1 MRFNRD
7 QLLQIIQP
15 HVLRAV
21 VRLHGSV
28 GGQVTEEDLHKAR
41 LTEEEVQA
49 LIQTKRLLP
58 LEDGGYRIQ
67 LEV

>member
-7 QLLQIIQP
+7 QLLEIIQP

-21 VRLHGSV
+21 VRLHGSS
-28 GGQVTEEDLHKAR
+28 GGQVSDEDLQKAR
-41 LTEEEVQA
+41 LCEVEVQA
-49 LIQTKRLLP
+49 LVQTKRLIP
-58 LEDGGYRIQ
+58 LEGGGYRIQ

>member
-7 QLLQIIQP
+7 QLLEIIQP

-21 VRLHGSV
+21 VRLHGSSSGV
-28 GGQVTEEDLHKAR
+28 VTDEELQKAR
-41 LTEEEVQA
+41 LTEVEVQA
-49 LIQTKRLLP
+49 LVQTKRLLP